1 MSRTG
6 IECHC
11 KRGGKL
17 TVGWMERIG
26 VFRTEQENSLQ
37 SMIWV
42 GIGRAV
48 TLQ

>member
-26 VFRTEQENSLQ
+26 VFRTEPGKQPSEHDLGGD
-37 SMIWV
+37 W
-42 GIGRAV
+42 
-48 TLQ
+48 